1 MSVSLA
7 SLQSVTED
15 PVHEAGLPGGCRDA
29 VMPGPG
35 SRGGGA
41 CHLSGGRT
49 ERVPPIIWGKAGP
62 AEGTAGPERRG
73 RGEPGARGWGE
84 EQGEDGQGVRVSRG
98 GPEGLEFNSE
108 SDEKPFGSCE
118 RGNDGV

>member
-35 SRGGGA
+35 SRGGGRVISPGDA
-41 CHLSGGRT
+41 QRGSHRSSGGRPVQQR
-49 ERVPPIIWGKAGP
+49 EQQVQSAEEEGSPGLGAGGRSRV
-62 AEGTAGPERRG
+62 RMG
-73 RGEPGARGWGE
+73 RGSG
-84 EQGEDGQGVRVSRG
+84 
-98 GPEGLEFNSE
+98 
-108 SDEKPFGSCE
+108 
-118 RGNDGV
+118 